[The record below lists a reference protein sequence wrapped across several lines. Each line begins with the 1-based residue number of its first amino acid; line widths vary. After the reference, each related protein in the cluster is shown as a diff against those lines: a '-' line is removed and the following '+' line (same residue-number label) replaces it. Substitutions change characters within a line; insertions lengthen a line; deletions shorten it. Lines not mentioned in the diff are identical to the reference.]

1 MSFSYCTLDEVKM
14 WLAGLDVSEMPT
26 TLDLI
31 IEQNYIPWA
40 KRQVDTF
47 IGENLDL
54 TTVTEFYDGSGRIEL
69 ILNHR
74 PVSFLRKCVLRLIPS
89 VQWFEFKRWF
99 HINNVDQL
107 GVTIAFKGGVE
118 PNTQS
123 DLPPYTFV
131 SGSNVPPDTIGVAT
145 ATFNDTTD
153 QFEKSDL
160 IVDCKKG
167 ILSIPARILY
177 LENQA
182 LPFWNYTWLRSP
194 NNIEVTYDYGYKDLD
209 SLPQEIRS
217 AAAQLVA
224 AAVLS
229 TKGQFMGGG
238 LSSFSLS
245 SGSKSFGERP
255 FASHIKSYIEGAKA
269 TLQTYKRIRV

>member
-1 MSFSYCTLDEVKM
+1 MFNYCTLNDVKQ
-14 WLAGLDVSEMPT
+14 WLAGLDVSEMPP

-40 KRQVDTF
+40 KRQVDGF

-54 TTVTEFYDGSGRIEL
+54 TTVTEYYDGSGRIEL

-74 PVSFLRKCVLRLIPS
+74 PISFLRKCVLRLIPS

-99 HINNVDQL
+99 HLNNVDQL
-107 GVTIAFKGGVE
+107 GITVAVKGGVE
-118 PNTQS
+118 PNTTN
-123 DLPPYTFV
+123 DNPPYTFV
-131 SGSNVPPDTIGVAT
+131 SGSPVPADMIGTPT
-145 ATFNDTTD
+145 ATFNDTTA

-160 IVDCKKG
+160 IVDCRKG

-182 LPFWNYTWLRSP
+182 LPFWNYTWLRS
-194 NNIEVTYDYGYKDLD
+194 NSNIEVTYDYGYKDID

-217 AAAQLVA
+217 ATAQFVA

-238 LSSFSLS
+238 ISSFSLT
-245 SGSKSFGERP
+245 SGSKSFGEMP
-255 FASHIKSYIEGAKA
+255 FASHIKMYIESAKA
-269 TLQTYKRIRV
+269 TLTPYKRIRV